1 MERRRKN
8 IECQDNDKNKILD
21 VGISIAY
28 VEDNEKIRLTRTECE
43 NQRPESETRLDLWSR
58 VSI

>member
-1 MERRRKN
+1 MERRKN

-43 NQRPESETRLDLWSR
+43 NQRSESETRLDM
-58 VSI
+58 